1 MVSIVG
7 SGKDLAKNAVWYTM
21 YIYLNNVKNKCTLYE
36 KINHYRIECKIVKKE
51 VFCASFF
58 FPMEKWAL

>member
-1 MVSIVG
+1 
-7 SGKDLAKNAVWYTM
+7 M

-58 FPMEKWAL
+58 FPMEK